1 MQVLT
6 TIAAF
11 RAARAGVA
19 GDLGLVPTMGFLHEG
34 HLALVRQARADNRIV
49 AATIFV
55 NPTQFGRNEDFARY
69 PRDLPRDLQLLEAAG
84 PDLVFVP
91 DADEMYP
98 AGFATAIDVG
108 PIAEPLEGAVRPGH
122 FRGVATVVC
131 KLFGITTPQ
140 RAYFGQKDA
149 QQTLVIRR
157 MIQDLNLP
165 VKLVVCPTL
174 READGLAMSS
184 RNVYL
189 SAADRRAAP
198 VIYRALQQAAAMY
211 ADGERS
217 VAVLRAAMHTI
228 LAAEPLA
235 DLQYLS
241 IADIETLH
249 ELELIDDRAL
259 VSLAVRFGTTR
270 LIDNMLLESSSLAH
284 GAKTTS

>member
-84 PDLVFVP
+84 TDLVFVP
-91 DADEMYP
+91 EADEMYP